1 MNHLVAA
8 PLLLPL
14 LTGAWLVLG
23 VDRSIARHRAFSLA
37 GCLALT
43 LITGVL
49 LFQSITGPV
58 QVYVLG
64 NWSPPFGIVLVLDRL
79 SAMMVFITALLGLL
93 SLVYAVHGTD
103 LEGKNF
109 HALFQFQLLGINGAF
124 LTGDIFNLFVFFEI
138 MLLASYGLVLHGG
151 SGSRIRAGMHYALL
165 NLVGSSLFL
174 VGVGI
179 LYSLLGTLNMADLA
193 VRIIQAPESS
203 AALIQAGGLILF
215 AVFALKAALL
225 PVCFWLP
232 AAYSFTSAPV
242 AALFAVMTKV
252 GVYVILRVF
261 TLIFG
266 DHGGAGA
273 NLLAPWLLP
282 AALIT
287 LAAGTAGVL
296 AAQNLRRIT
305 AFLVIVSVGTL
316 LAVAGTLEQN
326 AIAAAI
332 VYLPHTTFMTGGL
345 FLVTDMIAQQRPDA
359 GAKLI
364 PDQPV
369 QQQTLLG
376 LLFMGTAI
384 AIAGLP
390 PLSGFFAKV
399 MMLMHVQHY
408 SGSAWIWFLILFGG
422 FLGLIALGRAG
433 SIIFWKTLPVQN
445 TNSAEGAGI
454 RPSRLPVFGPMY
466 VLPAAALLGISPLL
480 VIFGQPMARFAD
492 TVAAQ
497 LVEPVLYI
505 EAVLG
510 LERAALFFAHT
521 GGL

>member
-14 LTGAWLVLG
+14 LIGAWLVLG
-23 VDRSIARHRAFSLA
+23 VDRPMARLRALSLA
-37 GCLALT
+37 GCLTLT
-43 LITGVL
+43 LITGML
-49 LFQSITGPV
+49 LLQSITGPV

-79 SAMMVFITALLGLL
+79 SAMMVFMTALLGFF

-103 LEGKNF
+103 LAGKNF

-138 MLLASYGLVLHGG
+138 MLLASYGLMLHGG
-151 SGSRIRAGMHYALL
+151 GGPRIRAGMHYALL
-165 NLVGSSLFL
+165 NLVGSSIFL

-179 LYSLLGTLNMADLA
+179 LYSLLGTLNMADLS
-193 VRIIQAPESS
+193 VRIIQAPEGS
-203 AALIQAGGLILF
+203 AALIRAGGLVLF

-225 PVCFWLP
+225 PVYFWLP
-232 AAYSFTSAPV
+232 AAYGSTSAPV

-261 TLIFG
+261 FLIFG

-282 AALIT
+282 AALFT
-287 LAAGTAGVL
+287 LAAGAAGVL
-296 AAQNLRRIT
+296 AARDLRRIT
-305 AFLVIVSVGTL
+305 ACLVIVSVGTL
-316 LAVAGTLEQN
+316 LAVAGTFEQD

-332 VYLPHTTFMTGGL
+332 VYLPHTTFMTGGM
-345 FLVTDMIAQQRPDA
+345 FLVADMIAQQRPDA
-359 GAKLI
+359 GAKLV

-376 LLFMGTAI
+376 LLFMGAAV

-399 MMLMHVQHY
+399 MMLMHVQD
-408 SGSAWIWFLILFGG
+408 SPGSVWIWAFILFGG
-422 FLGLIALGRAG
+422 FFGLIALGRAG
-433 SIIFWKTLPVQN
+433 SIIFWKTLPVKN
-445 TNSAEGAGI
+445 FDPVKDAGTQ
-454 RPSRLPVFGPMY
+454 PARLPVFGPVY
-466 VLPAAALLGISPLL
+466 VLPAAALLAISPLL
-480 VIFGQPMARFAD
+480 VIFGKPMAQFAD
-492 TVAAQ
+492 TVAAE

-510 LERAALFFAHT
+510 HERAALLFAQT